1 MKKLTKILMLAAGML
16 LFASVS
22 TYAQHIYVS
31 VRPTPP
37 VIVRTTAP
45 SPRHIWVG
53 EEWTVRNGVYVH
65 TGGYWALPPHR
76 GMIWVSGHW
85 AHERGGEYW
94 IPGHWRR

>member
-1 MKKLTKILMLAAGML
+1 MKKLTQILMLAAGML
-16 LFASVS
+16 LFTAVKSH
-22 TYAQHIYVS
+22 AQIFVS
-31 VRPTPP
+31 VRPAPP

-53 EEWTVRNGVYVH
+53 EEWTVRNGAYVH
-65 TGGYWALPPHR
+65 TGGYWALPPHP

-85 AHERGGEYW
+85 AHRREGEYW